1 MKFLIL
7 MIVMVLAIIA
17 NAECE
22 VNGYYKANGSWVD
35 GYTKSGECWNGE
47 IIGYDAQG
55 RTAKEREAIQ
65 VKENRVFIP
74 FIVLLIILLAMW
86 GEKVDE
92 DSISHTYIHI
102 ILFLTILSLV
112 FYGFA
117 DPIIFLL
124 IVPGVFFWNW
134 MMKRKEEKDK
144 RRRDEANKKYKDAME
159 KKLAIYDK
167 VITYC
172 KTHLSKWVKYDFI
185 AASEYIIRNEGSKI
199 TISRELAIELYR
211 TKQKEQLFNNKDYT
225 VFTIM
230 NLGVIIKK
238 VNNTAVDCF
247 LVSEKVAL
255 AHRNTNRLDDY
266 FTKKDD
272 YFTEEDDLFG

>member
-7 MIVMVLAIIA
+7 MIVMALAITA

-22 VNGYYKANGSWVD
+22 VNGYYKANGTWVD

-102 ILFLTILSLV
+102 VLFLAILNLG

-124 IVPGVFFWNW
+124 IVPGAFFWNW
-134 MMKRKEEKDK
+134 MMKRKEEKEK
-144 RRRDEANKKYKDAME
+144 NVRGEANSKYKE
-159 KKLAIYDK
+159 KLERNRATYDK

-172 KTHLSKWVKYDFI
+172 NTHLSKWVKYDFI
-185 AASEYIIRNEGSKI
+185 AASEYIIRNEDSKI
-199 TISRELAIELYR
+199 IISRKLAIELYR
-211 TKQKEQLFNNKDYT
+211 IKQKEQLFNNKDYT

-230 NLGVIIKK
+230 NLGVILKK
-238 VNNTAVDCF
+238 VNNTAVDCY
-247 LVSEKVAL
+247 LVPERVAL
-255 AHRNTNRLDDY
+255 THLNTNRLDDY
-266 FTKKDD
+266 FTEDD
-272 YFTEEDDLFG
+272 LFTEEDDLFG